1 MRVFAEGT
9 VMPEEHPSA
18 ASLEAFAHGNLPAAK
33 SRRIVEHLLNECEV
47 CRRKSSDLWDRIK
60 LGMRG
65 AGTAPEGR
73 EARLSSPY
81 RLALQHAVEEAAI
94 ERSRLENEREA
105 AVALSDELLAHPQQR
120 RLTLIKNSRRFQT
133 WGLSEYLIDQSF
145 ACRFDHP
152 SRGVDL
158 AELSVAVAEKLDD
171 ERYGRRAVNDQ
182 IGRAWA
188 YLGNALRVQSDLR
201 GAGKAF
207 SESRRFFAEG
217 TRDELDRALW
227 LRFHSHLLTT
237 RSEFEMARSQQD
249 QAIAIYRRCGQL
261 ANAAMLQSDQAVGI
275 LYSGDAE
282 AALPRFEQALE
293 LSMVQGD
300 ERRVAMAHHNLASCL
315 LELERYDEAREQL
328 RRSAP
333 VLRRLG
339 DSLSLVRGLWLEAK
353 IEIGCANL
361 EAAERLL
368 VQVRDTFIDEEIG
381 YDAALSSLELATIY
395 AAHGRTQELR
405 ELVGIMLPIFQ
416 SQDLHREALAALIV
430 FRQAVEEETL
440 TVARLHAILDFLH
453 KARHKP
459 DLRFKE

>member
-1 MRVFAEGT
+1 
-9 VMPEEHPSA
+9 MPEKHPSV
-18 ASLEAFAHGNLPAAK
+18 ASLEAFAYGNLPAGQ
-33 SRRIVEHLLNECEV
+33 SRMIVEHLLGECEV
-47 CRRKSSDLWDRIK
+47 CRQRSSDLWGRIK
-60 LGMRG
+60 QGLRG
-65 AGTAPEGR
+65 AGVAPEER
-73 EARLSSPY
+73 EAGISSTY
-81 RLALQHAVEEAAI
+81 RLALQHAVDAAAH
-94 ERSRLENEREA
+94 ERSRLEDERTA
-105 AVALSDELLAHPQQR
+105 ALALSDELSAHPQQR
-120 RLTLIKNSRRFQT
+120 RLTLVKNSRRFQT
-133 WGLSEYLIDQSF
+133 WGLSESLIDQSF

-158 AELSVAVAEKLDD
+158 AELSVAVAERLDD
-171 ERYGRRAVNDQ
+171 ERYGRRAVSDQ

-201 GAGKAF
+201 GAAKAF
-207 SESRRFFAEG
+207 SESRRSFAEG
-217 TRDELDRALW
+217 TQDELDRALW

-237 RSEFEMARSQQD
+237 RGEFDLARSQQD
-249 QAIAIYRRCGQL
+249 QAIAIYRRCGQI

-293 LSMVQGD
+293 LSTAQGD

-315 LELERYDEAREQL
+315 LELERYAEAREQL

-339 DSLSLVRGLWLEAK
+339 DSLSLVRGRWLEAK
-353 IEIGCANL
+353 IEIGCDNL
-361 EAAERLL
+361 EVAERLL

-381 YDAALSSLELATIY
+381 YDAALSSLEVATIY
-395 AAHGRTQELR
+395 AAQGRTQELR
-405 ELVGIMLPIFQ
+405 DLVEIMLPIFQ

-453 KARHKP
+453 QARHKP
-459 DLRFKE
+459 ELRFRE